1 MTRQRNLVETWL
13 SAVPLAAIRRGLGSA
28 CCATLVLT
36 TCASCVSLPGMT
48 KREAADDRALQ
59 SVLDAEQ
66 PAQVAAEPEGII
78 RLHKPAARPASGIER
93 VGYETEARAAGLE
106 SVSGP
111 DPRWPSA
118 DCPEPGPECPDCFPR
133 APGFTAMDVAIR
145 EMPKHSPDEYLCDG
159 GDRDYPVHYDSTSR
173 LGLDTE
179 DTVAEYV
186 EHTGKNRVKAATRA
200 CIYAP
205 RFAAVRT
212 ISLPH
217 EEQMITDVAGLRNA
231 TGGSG
236 LHSKLGI
243 TEKTKRDSV
252 GNVRVRSRAGGLESE
267 MVPDAVETLAAPAI
281 HDKLLNTFQDL
292 AFVRSGT
299 FEQTDAARLQLGL
312 NSALVWSREQ
322 NPIIV
327 AKIDVPTEGLQTVT
341 SSCLT
346 VIDDLPSHQPGKL
359 RVVKLADKKAAE
371 PGDVITFTIR
381 YDNEGP
387 REVHHVRIVDNLT
400 PRLEFIPDSATS
412 DHPGEL
418 LTEDNGEGSVVLVWE
433 LDETLPAKKGGVVT
447 FQCRV
452 R

>member
-1 MTRQRNLVETWL
+1 MTRQLTLAGMWL
-13 SAVPLAAIRRGLGSA
+13 AATPRAAIRRVLGSA

-36 TCASCVSLPGMT
+36 TCASCVSLPAVARRDAPDELPSGAT
-48 KREAADDRALQ
+48 ASAQ
-59 SVLDAEQ
+59 SPELAS
-66 PAQVAAEPEGII
+66 AEPEGVV
-78 RLHKPAARPASGIER
+78 RLRKPAASPASGLER
-93 VGYETEARAAGLE
+93 VSYETEARMAGLE

-111 DPRWPSA
+111 DLRWPSA
-118 DCPEPGPECPDCFPR
+118 DCPAPGPGCPDSFPR
-133 APGFTAMDVAIR
+133 APGFTAMDVALR
-145 EMPKHSPDEYLCDG
+145 EMPKHFPDEYLCDG
-159 GDRDYPVHYDSTSR
+159 GDRDLPVHYDSTSR

-179 DTVAEYV
+179 DTVAEYI

-205 RFAAVRT
+205 RFASVRT
-212 ISLPH
+212 ISLPQ
-217 EEQMITDVAGLRNA
+217 EEQMITDVAGLRNS
-231 TGGSG
+231 TGGTG
-236 LHSKLGI
+236 LHSRLGI

-281 HDKLLNTFQDL
+281 HDILLNTYQDL
-292 AFVRSGT
+292 AFVRTGT

-346 VIDDLPSHQPGKL
+346 VIDDLPSQQPGKL
-359 RVVKLADKKAAE
+359 RVVKLADKKSAE

-400 PRLEFIPDSATS
+400 PRLEFIPESATS
-412 DHPGEL
+412 DRPGEL
-418 LTEDNGEGSVVLVWE
+418 LTEDNGEGSLVLVWK
-433 LDETLPAKKGGVVT
+433 LDETLPAKTGGVVT

>member
-1 MTRQRNLVETWL
+1 M
-13 SAVPLAAIRRGLGSA
+13 
-28 CCATLVLT
+28 
-36 TCASCVSLPGMT
+36 
-48 KREAADDRALQ
+48 
-59 SVLDAEQ
+59 Q
-66 PAQVAAEPEGII
+66 PE
-78 RLHKPAARPASGIER
+78 
-93 VGYETEARAAGLE
+93 
-106 SVSGP
+106 
-111 DPRWPSA
+111 PRWAAAHNDPQ
-118 DCPEPGPECPDCFPR
+118 
-133 APGFTAMDVAIR
+133 APGRTAFDAANR
-145 EMPKHSPDEYLCDG
+145 SSPAEYPDEYLSDG
-159 GDRDYPVHYDSTSR
+159 GDRDFPVHYDSTSR

-186 EHTGKNRVKAATRA
+186 EHTGRNRVKAANRVN
-200 CIYAP
+200 IYAP
-205 RFAAVRT
+205 RFASVRT
-212 ISLPH
+212 ISLPQ

-231 TGGSG
+231 TGGTG
-236 LHSKLGI
+236 LHSRLGI

-281 HDKLLNTFQDL
+281 HEKLLNTFQDL
-292 AFVRSGT
+292 AFVRMGT

-322 NPIIV
+322 NPVIV
-327 AKIDVPTEGLQTVT
+327 AKMDVPTEGLQTVT

-346 VIDDLPSHQPGKL
+346 VIDDLPSQQPGKL
-359 RVVKLADKKAAE
+359 RVVKLADKKSAE

-400 PRLEFIPDSATS
+400 PRLEFIPESATS

-418 LTEDNGEGSVVLVWE
+418 LTEDNGEGSLVLVWA
-433 LDETLPAKKGGVVT
+433 LNETLPAKTGGVVT

>member
-1 MTRQRNLVETWL
+1 MTRQLTLAGMWL
-13 SAVPLAAIRRGLGSA
+13 TATPRVAIRRFLGSA

-36 TCASCVSLPGMT
+36 TCASCVSLPAVAQ
-48 KREAADDRALQ
+48 RDAPDEFALEAIASAQ
-59 SVLDAEQ
+59 SPDL
-66 PAQVAAEPEGII
+66 AAEPEGVI
-78 RLHKPAARPASGIER
+78 RLRKRSASPASGIER
-93 VGYETEARAAGLE
+93 VSYETEARAAGLE

-118 DCPEPGPECPDCFPR
+118 DCPAPGPGCPDCFPR

-145 EMPKHSPDEYLCDG
+145 EMPKHFPDEYLCDG
-159 GDRDYPVHYDSTSR
+159 GDRDFPVHYDSTSR

-179 DTVAEYV
+179 DTVAEYI

-212 ISLPH
+212 ISLPQ
-217 EEQMITDVAGLRNA
+217 EEQMITDVAGLRNS

-292 AFVRSGT
+292 AFVRSGAL
-299 FEQTDAARLQLGL
+299 EQTDAARLQLGL

-322 NPIIV
+322 NPIVV

-346 VIDDLPSHQPGKL
+346 VIDDLPSQQPGKL
-359 RVVKLADKKAAE
+359 RVVKLADKKSAE

-400 PRLEFIPDSATS
+400 PRLEFIPESATS

-418 LTEDNGEGSVVLVWE
+418 LTEDNGEGSLVLVWE